1 MFGGDGRGCVMPESI
16 ADPAV
21 ADLIK
26 AAEPEIEPDD
36 ADVIEPA
43 STGEPMPDY
52 TPDDTDPN
60 PDEGPVPD
68 QEA

>member
-1 MFGGDGRGCVMPESI
+1 MPESI
-16 ADPAV
+16 ADPAA
-21 ADLIK
+21 ADLVK
-26 AAEPEIEPDD
+26 AASPEVEPDD

-43 STGEPMPDY
+43 TTAEPMPGY
-52 TPDDTDPN
+52 VPDDTDPA

>member
-1 MFGGDGRGCVMPESI
+1 MPESV

-21 ADLIK
+21 AEMVK

-36 ADVIEPA
+36 ADAIEPA
-43 STGEPMPDY
+43 TTAEPMPDY
-52 TPDDTDPN
+52 VPDDSDPN